1 MTSSENAN
9 EDVNDDLRSTTT
21 DATSNTTTSSTTA
34 SSTTTSTDDAP
45 SNARKPVTIRD
56 VARLVG
62 VSPST
67 VSRAFARPGRV
78 SAETAKR
85 IREAADRLGYRVK
98 AVTSLNMTDSEH
110 LNGLIAITVADLG
123 NPIFADYVKSAQHE
137 CLRKGFGLLVIDFE
151 ETNLIERKALNLAMN
166 HVDGLILTSSR
177 SSDATVRK
185 LAEIKPLIALNRP
198 IRGVQSIIPDA
209 RQGLAEAVEHLIQLG
224 HDEITYLSG
233 PEASWQDGRRWR
245 TLSELCSQHGIRLRR
260 VASEAPSYSG
270 GYRYSEEFMRNP
282 TTAVIAYNDIL
293 AIGFIKALQARGI
306 RIPEEISVIGVDDT
320 PVSSLV
326 TPALST
332 VRLPRKEPAELAVDD
347 IIAQLR
353 HTRPEASATST
364 KFLRSTFIPRSSTGP
379 ASNDIHTFTL

>member
-9 EDVNDDLRSTTT
+9 GDVNDETTPMPTTMPTGTTT
-21 DATSNTTTSSTTA
+21 PGSSPNTSS
-34 SSTTTSTDDAP
+34 P
-45 SNARKPVTIRD
+45 NVRKAVTIRD

-78 SAETAKR
+78 SAETARR
-85 IREAADRLGYRVK
+85 IRDAADKLGYRVK
-98 AVTSLNMTDSEH
+98 TVTSLNMTDSEH

-151 ETNLIERKALNLAMN
+151 ETNLIERKALNLAMG

-209 RQGLAEAVEHLIQLG
+209 RQGLSEAIEHLMQLG
-224 HDEITYLSG
+224 HDEVTYLSG

-245 TLSELCSQHGIRLRR
+245 TLSELCARSGIRLRR

-270 GYRYSEEFMRNP
+270 GYRYSDEFMRNP

-306 RIPEEISVIGVDDT
+306 RIPEEISVIGIDDT

-347 IIAQLR
+347 IISQLR
-353 HTRPEASATST
+353 HTRPETNATST
-364 KFLRSTFIPRSSTGP
+364 RFLKSTFIPRSSTGP